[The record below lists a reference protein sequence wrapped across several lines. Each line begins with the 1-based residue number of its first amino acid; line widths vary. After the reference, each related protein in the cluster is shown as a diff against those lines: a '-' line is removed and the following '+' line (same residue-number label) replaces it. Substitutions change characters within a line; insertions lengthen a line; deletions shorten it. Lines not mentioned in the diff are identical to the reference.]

1 MIGITVDAGEGCP
14 IIEKVQERTKRIN
27 STTFTRGD
35 YAIAVRWL
43 HRYPGDEQ
51 KRTYVLDA
59 YEGDSHDVVNSTE
72 LQKIQMPQ
80 APVPSKAHS
89 QCTAHCKC
97 SAMSA

>member
-43 HRYPGDEQ
+43 HRYPVFIAIGQ
-51 KRTYVLDA
+51 L
-59 YEGDSHDVVNSTE
+59 
-72 LQKIQMPQ
+72 
-80 APVPSKAHS
+80 
-89 QCTAHCKC
+89 
-97 SAMSA
+97 